1 MPKTLPM
8 SPCTEFPEFRGKGS
22 QAQLTWEVIRKSPNN
37 RLSAD
42 PKPHAG
48 FSARLPVRASVVLGR
63 LGVTLCLLRVVS
75 GQSGD
80 GRPASVQWSNPDCQ
94 YTLPTPREVAAHVG
108 ATAAG
113 RFSAS

>member
-1 MPKTLPM
+1 MH
-8 SPCTEFPEFRGKGS
+8 S
-22 QAQLTWEVIRKSPNN
+22 QLRSFAS
-37 RLSAD
+37 
-42 PKPHAG
+42 G
-48 FSARLPVRASVVLGR
+48 LPVRP
-63 LGVTLCLLRVVS
+63 CLLPGPCPLWVVS

-113 RFSAS
+113 RFSASGLIGKAPANTNAEPQAAEVSAWSCKAVLGR